1 MSKTNKQS
9 PKPENYDKPTSLEQ
23 AKEMDSLN
31 LETNLPKGV
40 KRPKMTMK

>member
-1 MSKTNKQS
+1 MSKANKQTL
-9 PKPENYDKPTSLEQ
+9 KPESYEKPTSLEQ
-23 AKEMDSLN
+23 SKEMDSLN